1 MCTLLPL
8 YVFLWGFCTL
18 HRFMHTDPLSVYS
31 MSALF
36 YFICLLEYIFILSCF
51 RFLLVNSYL
60 MHCTVCTLF
69 VPFAAVQY
77 WIFPMDETTSHLILK
92 GSVVWRYDMTL
103 PQGLPEAWKK
113 VFLAASNQKCHKLY
127 KSIMKNLLT
136 KKLTTKLTFS
146 HFAKWKINTI
156 LIPDCFRHAMTK
168 AKV

>member
-1 MCTLLPL
+1 
-8 YVFLWGFCTL
+8 
-18 HRFMHTDPLSVYS
+18 
-31 MSALF
+31 
-36 YFICLLEYIFILSCF
+36 
-51 RFLLVNSYL
+51 
-60 MHCTVCTLF
+60 
-69 VPFAAVQY
+69 
-77 WIFPMDETTSHLILK
+77 
-92 GSVVWRYDMTL
+92 MTL

-156 LIPDCFRHAMTK
+156 LIPDCFRHAKTK